1 MELDFDK
8 EMDALLRETAQGETA
23 SANGEFKIENLKSPH
38 PDADEIAAFAENALP
53 EKMKPSFI
61 EHFADCGRCR
71 RILSNVV
78 ALNSETPA
86 EIVRTEEIKRAV
98 VAPIPWYRRFFAAP
112 SLAYAMGA
120 LLLIFTGLIAFTF
133 IKNSAPDAE
142 IAETREV
149 PVNAGGGGVS
159 SDGETREIESTAP
172 SNSATMSNA
181 PSVQSNAMTTT
192 NSTRAASSTNA
203 APLSNAAAANESNL
217 NKGKATE
224 DKTQNNLPIA
234 APPAPQSSDNP
245 ASGANFAAPKSKESD
260 AEETRT
266 RDVVSNTSD
275 QASSNSTRAP
285 KPSAPPAKSAP
296 ATSRSA
302 APDAIAKRNA
312 RAMETQKTETRTI
325 GGKNFR
331 RDGSVWYDAAYSGQ
345 STTNITRGSKEFKKL
360 DANLRSIADALSGTI
375 VVIWKERAYR
385 IQ

>member
-8 EMDALLRETAQGETA
+8 EIDALLRQTARGETA
-23 SANGEFKIENLKSPH
+23 SANREPKIQNSKSPH
-38 PDADEIAAFAENALP
+38 LDADEIAAFAENALP

-86 EIVRTEEIKRAV
+86 EIVRAEEIKRAV

-120 LLLIFTGLIAFTF
+120 LLLIFTGLFAFTF
-133 IKNSAPDAE
+133 IKNSAPADAE

-159 SDGETREIESTAP
+159 SDGKTREIESIAP
-172 SNSATMSNA
+172 SNSAMMSNTA
-181 PSVQSNAMTTT
+181 SVQSNAMTT
-192 NSTRAASSTNA
+192 NSTRDASSSNTA
-203 APLSNAAAANESNL
+203 SSSNAAVANESNL
-217 NKGKATE
+217 NKGRATE
-224 DKTQNNLPIA
+224 SKTQNNA
-234 APPAPQSSDNP
+234 AAVAPSPLQTDDNR
-245 ASGANFAAPKSKESD
+245 ASGSNFAAPKSKKSD

-275 QASSNSTRAP
+275 QTSSDSTRAP

-296 ATSRSA
+296 ATTRSA
-302 APDAIAKRNA
+302 ALGAPSKKNA
-312 RAMETQKTETRTI
+312 RATETEKAEKRAV

-345 STTNITRGSKEFKKL
+345 STTNIARGSNEFKKL

-375 VVIWKERAYR
+375 IVVWKERAYR